1 MRDFTE
7 GSILNHL
14 VRTASFIGFGLV
26 VQGVHLLVDMYFVS
40 RLGEHVLAGVA
51 TNGSVL
57 FMVMGVCQMVS
68 IGTVSLVAQ
77 ATGRR
82 NYAEAQR
89 DFDQGLGISLFA
101 GAATLVLGY
110 TLGGWM
116 VSRLAADV
124 ATSMAARQYL
134 YAFLPSL
141 ALMYPTA
148 AIGSA
153 LRANGIVGVPMA
165 IQSASVVLNIVLA
178 PLLITGW
185 GTGLA
190 WGAAGAGLASSIA
203 AGAGIVTLLLVFRRL
218 DVPICLQ
225 LARPNGVIWRR
236 IAAVGL
242 PASGEFL
249 TMFAITTTIY
259 LSIGSF
265 GAEAQAGYGVG
276 ARIMQSIFLPT
287 LAIAFAI
294 PPIAGTNFGAG
305 KLDRVKATFAT
316 ALLFSS
322 VVMLGFALL
331 CQLNAELLVG
341 PFTPDTGVR
350 GVAVDYLRA
359 VSWNFVGIS
368 IVYCCSAT
376 FQGLGNTM
384 PALYG
389 GSSRLLTFVLPLMLF
404 AEPAK
409 MDLEGIW
416 WLTNISV
423 AVHVVIVLA
432 LMKRE
437 FRSRLR
443 ANVPDIISVSST
455 KPVERRAT

>member
-1 MRDFTE
+1 MRDFTQ
-7 GSILNHL
+7 GSISAHI

-26 VQGVHLLVDMYFVS
+26 VQALYLLVDMYFVS
-40 RLGEHVLAGVA
+40 RLGENVLAGVA

-57 FMVMGVCQMVS
+57 FMVMGVCQLVS

-82 NYAEAQR
+82 NFVEAQAA
-89 DFDQGLGISLFA
+89 FDQGLSISLFA
-101 GAATLVLGY
+101 GAATLLLGY
-110 TLGGWM
+110 ALGGWM
-116 VSRLAADV
+116 VTRLAADA
-124 ATSMAARQYL
+124 ATSAAARQYL

-141 ALMYPTA
+141 ALMYPNA

-153 LRANGIVGVPMA
+153 LRANGIIGVPMA
-165 IQSASVVLNIVLA
+165 IQSASVVINIMLA
-178 PLLITGW
+178 PMLIAGW
-185 GTGLA
+185 GTGFA
-190 WGAAGAGLASSIA
+190 WGATGAGLASSIA
-203 AGAGIVTLLLVFRRL
+203 AGGGVVTLILVFRQL
-218 DVPICLQ
+218 DVPICLR
-225 LARPNGVIWRR
+225 LARPNSVIWRR
-236 IAAVGL
+236 VAAVGL

-259 LSIGSF
+259 LSTRAY

-294 PPIAGTNFGAG
+294 PPIAGINFGAG

-316 ALLFSS
+316 ALLFSGMT
-322 VVMLGFALL
+322 MLAFTSL
-331 CQLNAELLVG
+331 CQLNAELLVA
-341 PFTPDTGVR
+341 PFTTDAGVR
-350 GVAVDYLRA
+350 GVAVDYLHA
-359 VSWNFVGIS
+359 VSWSFLGIS

-389 GSSRLLTFVLPLMLF
+389 GSSRLLTFVIPLLLLSGIG
-404 AEPAK
+404 EL
-409 MDLEGIW
+409 DLKYIW

-423 AVHVVIVLA
+423 AVHVVIIMA
-432 LMKRE
+432 LLNRE
-437 FRSRLR
+437 FRNRVRVDNL
-443 ANVPDIISVSST
+443 
-455 KPVERRAT
+455 ERV